1 LIRTLA
7 VFGTRPEAIK
17 LAPVVRALRARPRA
31 FESLICVSAQHRAM
45 LDQVL
50 GAFELAADDDLDL
63 MTPGQSPAQVA
74 ARVLERL
81 PPRLAEIRPDVVIV
95 QGDTMTTFAASF
107 AAYLSRIPSVH
118 VEAGLRTGDR
128 FQPFPEEMNRVLTTR
143 IASLH
148 FAPTTMSRDHLLAE
162 GVPAD
167 DVLVTG
173 NTVIDALLQT
183 VRKDYRFRHPALA
196 GLDPARRLI
205 LVTTHRRESFGEPLR
220 STCAAVKELAAA
232 FEDVDF
238 VLPVHPNPQVKG
250 TVEPLLGDVPAV
262 RLVEPLDYVELVH
275 VMARAHLVLTD
286 SGGIQEEAPS
296 LGKPVLV
303 LREVTER
310 PEGVDAGTAIVV
322 GTDRRRIVEE
332 ASSLLTDADRYERMA
347 RAVNPYGDG
356 RASERIADA
365 LERRFGNGA

>member
-1 LIRTLA
+1 MIRALA

-17 LAPVVRALRARPRA
+17 LAPVVKALRARAGVFDCR
-31 FESLICVSAQHRAM
+31 ICVSAQHRAM

-50 GAFELAADDDLDL
+50 AAFDLAADHDLDI
-63 MTPGQSPAQVA
+63 MTPGQTPAQVA
-74 ARVLERL
+74 GRVLEKL
-81 PPRLAEIRPDVVIV
+81 PPLLLGTKPDVVIV

-107 AAYLSRIPSVH
+107 AAFLVKVPSVH

-143 IASLH
+143 IATLH
-148 FAPTTMSRDHLLAE
+148 FPPTERSREHLLAE
-162 GVPAD
+162 GVPAA
-167 DVLVTG
+167 DVFVTG

-196 GLDPARRLI
+196 SLDPARRLV

-220 STCAAVKELAAA
+220 NTCAAIVELARR
-232 FEDVDF
+232 FPDLDF
-238 VLPVHPNPQVKG
+238 VLPVHPNPDVKG
-250 TVEPLLGDVPAV
+250 PVEAMLGGVPAV

-275 VMARAHLVLTD
+275 VMARCTLVLTD

-310 PEGVDAGTAIVV
+310 PEGVTAGTALLV
-322 GTDRRRIVEE
+322 GTDTARIVGE
-332 ASSLLTDADRYERMA
+332 ASSLLTDAARYDRIA

-365 LERRFGNGA
+365 MAARFGTRP